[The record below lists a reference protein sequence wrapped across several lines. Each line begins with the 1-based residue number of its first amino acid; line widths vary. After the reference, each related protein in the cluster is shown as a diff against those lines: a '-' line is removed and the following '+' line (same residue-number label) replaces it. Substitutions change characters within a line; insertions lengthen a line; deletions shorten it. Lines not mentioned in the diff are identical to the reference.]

1 MNDDETRVGDAER
14 ELAVERLSRAGT
26 DGRLSLAEFSDRVG
40 KALTART
47 RAELAPLMDDL
58 GAPPV
63 VVPQRSPTRRV
74 WAFIGSTKQRGRWKA
89 AGRIEVRAIMG
100 ECKID
105 LRGAEM
111 AGPELEIIATAIMGN
126 VKIVVPE
133 GAAVEMDG
141 WVFMGSRENATEP
154 DFVDRLRTLMHAPA
168 GQEVAAALA
177 PPILPLIRVTTRVLM
192 GEVKIEH
199 TYS

>member
-63 VVPQRSPTRRV
+63 VAPQRSPTRRV
-74 WAFIGSTKQRGRWKA
+74 WAFIGSTKQRGCWKA